1 MSFEAQNITPEQATV
16 RSLALQISGQ
26 DLQFCIL
33 TDKGPIRSARYG
45 LDSNLPL
52 SATVSQRIRDEEVLR
67 LPYKKI
73 CLIPVTEKVCLVPA
87 ELTTPEG
94 GQAYMQAHGIPV
106 GQDDQIIRT
115 DPVQGIAAYI
125 VLPQPVWQELQALYG
140 QRMQVLH
147 PLQIAARKTH
157 QGPTVEINFAGDW
170 ANITVKDVRLQYCE
184 VLPCTE
190 AAELL
195 FYLQQLNKQYDLQD
209 YDLLITGEGIE
220 QIRKILKG
228 YYRKTL
234 VDKELRSSLPKALRN
249 EEINHN
255 NIIYCFDADR

>member
-1 MSFEAQNITPEQATV
+1 MSFEAQNITPEQAAAC
-16 RSLALQISGQ
+16 SLALQLSGQ

-33 TDKGPIRSARYG
+33 ADRGPIRSGRNR
-45 LDSNLPL
+45 LDPNRSLP
-52 SATVSQRIRDEEVLR
+52 ATVSQLIRDEEILQ

-73 CLIPVTEKVCLVPA
+73 CLIPVTEKICLIPV
-87 ELTTPEG
+87 ELTTPED

-106 GQDDQIIRT
+106 GPDDQIIRT
-115 DPVQGIAAYI
+115 DPVQGITAYI

-157 QGPTVEINFAGDW
+157 QGPTVEINFAGNW
-170 ANITVKDVRLQYCE
+170 ANIVVKDVWLQYCE
-184 VLPCTE
+184 VFPCTE

-195 FYLQQLNKQYDLQD
+195 FYLQLLNKQYDLQD
-209 YDLLITGEGIE
+209 YDLLITGEGIA

-234 VDKELRSSLPKALRN
+234 VDKELRANLPKALRN

-255 NIIYCFDADR
+255 NLIYCFDADR

>member
-52 SATVSQRIRDEEVLR
+52 SATVSQLIRDEEVLR

-157 QGPTVEINFAGDW
+157 QGPTVEINFAGD
-170 ANITVKDVRLQYCE
+170 
-184 VLPCTE
+184 
-190 AAELL
+190 
-195 FYLQQLNKQYDLQD
+195 
-209 YDLLITGEGIE
+209 
-220 QIRKILKG
+220 
-228 YYRKTL
+228 
-234 VDKELRSSLPKALRN
+234 
-249 EEINHN
+249 
-255 NIIYCFDADR
+255 

>member
-52 SATVSQRIRDEEVLR
+52 PATVSQLIRDEEVLR

-115 DPVQGIAAYI
+115 DPVQGIAA
-125 VLPQPVWQELQALYG
+125 
-140 QRMQVLH
+140 
-147 PLQIAARKTH
+147 
-157 QGPTVEINFAGDW
+157 
-170 ANITVKDVRLQYCE
+170 
-184 VLPCTE
+184 
-190 AAELL
+190 
-195 FYLQQLNKQYDLQD
+195 
-209 YDLLITGEGIE
+209 
-220 QIRKILKG
+220 
-228 YYRKTL
+228 
-234 VDKELRSSLPKALRN
+234 
-249 EEINHN
+249 
-255 NIIYCFDADR
+255 

>member
-1 MSFEAQNITPEQATV
+1 MVFPSDRTTRSSAPIRYRESPPTSSCRNRYGRNSKPCTANGCRYSIRYPDRSAQNAPGTD
-16 RSLALQISGQ
+16 RRN
-26 DLQFCIL
+26 QFC
-33 TDKGPIRSARYG
+33 R
-45 LDSNLPL
+45 
-52 SATVSQRIRDEEVLR
+52 R
-67 LPYKKI
+67 L
-73 CLIPVTEKVCLVPA
+73 
-87 ELTTPEG
+87 
-94 GQAYMQAHGIPV
+94 GQY
-106 GQDDQIIRT
+106 
-115 DPVQGIAAYI
+115 
-125 VLPQPVWQELQALYG
+125 
-140 QRMQVLH
+140 
-147 PLQIAARKTH
+147 
-157 QGPTVEINFAGDW
+157 
-170 ANITVKDVRLQYCE
+170 TVKDVRLQYCE

-255 NIIYCFDADR
+255 NLIYCFDADR

>member
-1 MSFEAQNITPEQATV
+1 MVFPSDRTT
-16 RSLALQISGQ
+16 RSSA
-26 DLQFCIL
+26 
-33 TDKGPIRSARYG
+33 PIRYRESPPTSSCRNRYG
-45 LDSNLPL
+45 RNSKPCTANGCRY
-52 SATVSQRIRDEEVLR
+52 SIR
-67 LPYKKI
+67 Y
-73 CLIPVTEKVCLVPA
+73 
-87 ELTTPEG
+87 
-94 GQAYMQAHGIPV
+94 
-106 GQDDQIIRT
+106 
-115 DPVQGIAAYI
+115 
-125 VLPQPVWQELQALYG
+125 
-140 QRMQVLH
+140 
-147 PLQIAARKTH
+147 QIAARKTH

-170 ANITVKDVRLQYCE
+170 ANITRKDVRRNTAKFSRA
-184 VLPCTE
+184 PE

-255 NIIYCFDADR
+255 NLIYCFDADR